1 MWNFAWRNLLTRP
14 LRTAL
19 ALVGLSIPI
28 LGVLGLFSL
37 SNGLRNLVGDTLNKI
52 QGVMVL
58 RENAPTPVFSS
69 LPAGLAKTLRALPHV
84 RDVAP
89 EVLQVAPEI
98 EGRGMIQRGAALLSG
113 SRERVAQSLFDQPV
127 IQGQDIPS
135 HSTLKSAVFPS
146 HLLPKDKGGGRFLRT
161 IDEGRPH
168 IVISKKIAGM
178 YPNKDGSPKKVGD
191 TLRIGGKPFEIIGIY
206 QTNSMFLDVMIIM
219 DINTA
224 RKLLGVSENTVSSFY
239 VEADDP
245 GRVEQVSAEIEQA
258 IKEPRVDARTMG
270 EFTANFG
277 RIWGQFDTILL
288 MAVSLALVVGVVGII
303 NTMLMST
310 TERFTEFGVLRTNGW
325 SKANILTL
333 VTLES
338 AALGFLAGLI
348 GCLLATAGTALAN
361 PFIGEGLK
369 LSITP
374 EMLAMGL
381 VLSVV
386 MGTIGGLYPAWRAAG
401 LVPMDAIRQ
410 GAR

>member
-1 MWNFAWRNLLTRP
+1 MWTFAWRNLLTRP

-37 SNGLRNLVGDTLNKI
+37 SNGLRNLVGDTLGKI
-52 QGVMVL
+52 QGVMVV
-58 RENAPTPVFSS
+58 RENAPTPVFST

-98 EGRGMIQRGAALLSG
+98 EGRGVIQKLSALAG
-113 SRERVAQSLFDQPV
+113 GGRKAAQSLLDQPI
-127 IQGQDIPS
+127 IQGQDIPA
-135 HSTLKSAVFPS
+135 HANLRSAVFPS
-146 HLLPKDKGGGRFLRT
+146 HLLPPDKGGGRFLRT

-168 IVISKKIAGM
+168 IVVSKKIAEM
-178 YPNKDGSPKKVGD
+178 YRNKDGRAKKVGD
-191 TLRIGGKPFEIIGIY
+191 SLLIAGKPFEIIGIY
-206 QTNSMFLDVMIIM
+206 RTNSMFLDVMIIM
-219 DINTA
+219 DITTA
-224 RKLLGVSENTVSSFY
+224 RRLLGISDDTVSSFY
-239 VEADDP
+239 VEATDP
-245 GRVEQVSAEIEQA
+245 GKVEQVSAAIEQA
-258 IKEPRVDARTMG
+258 VKEPRVDARTMG

-277 RIWGQFDTILL
+277 RIWGQFDTILM

-325 SKANILTL
+325 SKSNVLTL
-333 VTLES
+333 VTVES
-338 AALGFLAGLI
+338 AALGLLAGLI
-348 GCLLATAGTALAN
+348 GCLLATSGTALAN

-374 EMLAMGL
+374 EMLGMGL
-381 VLSVV
+381 ALSVV
-386 MGTIGGLYPAWRAAG
+386 MGTLGGLYPAWRAAG